1 VTLHP
6 GAIVSTGTPG
16 GVGFFRQPQE
26 FMKDGDTT
34 TAAVEGVGEL
44 SNRVVA
50 GW

>member
-1 VTLHP
+1 MTRV
-6 GAIVSTGTPG
+6 IGTPG

-26 FMKDGDTT
+26 FLRDGDTI